1 MDTEMRAVAAI
12 LAAAFVACWA
22 GMPADAAGRSPE
34 AKLLDAL
41 PELAQ
46 GPVASVPDGATL
58 VLRDG
63 MAVRLAG
70 IEPVLAA
77 PGRST
82 RWEDAA
88 RAVLALLVEGHSVSI
103 RGLKADQDRY
113 GRVVAEV
120 LRDDGLWLEGEL
132 VSAGAARV
140 EPPLPGLARW
150 LLKHETYARRRH
162 FGIWQSPLYDI
173 RAPDQLEH
181 QSGSF
186 TLVAAEIGAV
196 EEHSGTVWLE
206 LGAGAAARID
216 RPAKRLFRAAGL
228 DPADLAGRKVLLRGW
243 VRWQGRPVLELTEP
257 DAVQI
262 LRDRRRRGTP

>member
-1 MDTEMRAVAAI
+1 VRAVAVI
-12 LAAAFVACWA
+12 LATAFFAFWAAGPA
-22 GMPADAAGRSPE
+22 GAAGRSPE

-41 PELAQ
+41 PQLAR

-63 MAVRLAG
+63 TAVRLAG

-88 RAVLALLVEGHSVSI
+88 RAVLSLLVEGHEVSI
-103 RGLKADQDRY
+103 RGIKAEQDRY
-113 GRVVAEV
+113 GRLAAQVV
-120 LRDDGLWLEGEL
+120 RDDGLWLEGEL

-140 EPPLPGLARW
+140 EPPAPGLARW
-150 LLKHETYARRRH
+150 LLKHETYARRRSL
-162 FGIWQSPLYDI
+162 GIWQSPLYQV
-173 RAPDQLEH
+173 RAPDELDR

-196 EEHSGTVWLE
+196 EERSGTIWLD
-206 LGAGAAARID
+206 LGAGTAARID
-216 RPAKRLFRAAGL
+216 RPAKRLFREAGL
-228 DPADLAGRKVLLRGW
+228 DPADLAGRKLLLRGW
-243 VRWQGRPVLELTEP
+243 VRWQGRPVLDLTDP
-257 DAVQI
+257 DAVQF
-262 LRDRRRRGTP
+262 LPGRRRRAAP

>member
-1 MDTEMRAVAAI
+1 VRRIAAVAAAV
-12 LAAAFVACWA
+12 LTVCWVWRA
-22 GMPADAAGRSPE
+22 EAAAGRGSE
-34 AKLLDAL
+34 AQGLDML
-41 PELAQ
+41 SELAK

-63 MAVRLAG
+63 TAVRLAG

-88 RAVLALLVEGHSVSI
+88 RAVLSLLVEGHSVSV
-103 RGLKADQDRY
+103 RGVTAEQDRY
-113 GRVVAEV
+113 GRIVAQVV
-120 LRDDGLWLEGEL
+120 RDDGLWLEGEL

-140 EPPLPGLARW
+140 EPPAPGLARF
-150 LLKHETYARRRH
+150 LLRHETYARRLH
-162 FGIWQSPLYDI
+162 LGIWQSPLYEL
-173 RAPDQLEH
+173 RAPAELEH

-186 TLVAAEIGAV
+186 ALVAAKIGAV
-196 EEHSGTVWLE
+196 EERSGTIWLD

-216 RPAKRLFRAAGL
+216 RPAKRLFRASGL
-228 DPADLAGRKVLLRGW
+228 DPADLAGRTVLLRGW

-262 LRDRRRRGTP
+262 LRDRRRRAAP